1 VAAGGR
7 ESIPSSSPAA
17 LGFLLLALVLGS
29 VRFLWPG
36 DVPFRLD
43 ETLVV
48 RMAAKANENAVLGVH
63 SVATPRSTSGP
74 VPVWIYQAVLAS
86 HVSFFTLWWLKV
98 SIFTAALFYAGL
110 RLLRSLPFLR
120 PETLILLG
128 LSPYLWFYSRDL
140 WDNSWEIPLSA
151 VALSSYLGFCCR
163 PNRRDML
170 LTLVA
175 LTLGLLT
182 HLMMLA
188 PLLGIAV
195 HFVLFH
201 RAWGRRHTGFLL
213 WVGAACGVVA
223 SPYLDYLLR
232 NPNLADL
239 SVPHPE
245 LWLRYVSGAANALLA
260 PRYFMLIGFD
270 YLVGLFWWLPPPEV
284 PLGLRV
290 IVPIAFAVSGIAALY
305 FFIGLREAYR
315 CVRRAYE
322 AHHWDTKAE
331 LLSLFVLIYLAH
343 VAIGGLKQLGD
354 FPHYLNALWLVIFV
368 FVSLGI
374 TVMWEEKRWRRSFW
388 VHALCLWIGLLYVV
402 GNLHL
407 HSGTR
412 YRRYG
417 PTLENQLAV
426 ADGLCRYPID
436 TPLVRELSET
446 ETFPETLDTL
456 RMLRCAHKEPDP
468 SLKGRRLRIGYVEPA
483 NPRDGRIAL
492 FESPE

>member
-1 VAAGGR
+1 MAAGGR

-120 PETLILLG
+120 PETLILFG

-239 SVPHPE
+239 SVPHPQ

-270 YLVGLFWWLPPPEV
+270 YLVGSFWWLPPPEV

-374 TVMWEEKRWRRSFW
+374 TVMWEEKRWRRSYW
-388 VHALCLWIGLLYVV
+388 VYALCLWIGLLYVV

-468 SLKGRRLRIGYVEPA
+468 SLRGRRLRIGYVEPA

>member
-1 VAAGGR
+1 VAARSR
-7 ESIPSSSPAA
+7 ESIPSSGPAV
-17 LGFLLLALVLGS
+17 LGFLLVALVLGS

-43 ETLVV
+43 EALVV
-48 RMAAKANENAVLGVH
+48 RMAAKDNEKAVLAVH
-63 SVATPRSTSGP
+63 GLATPRSTSGP

-86 HVSFFTLWWLKV
+86 HASFYTLWWIKV

-128 LSPYLWFYSRDL
+128 LSPYVWFYSRDL
-140 WDNSWEIPLSA
+140 WDNSWEIALSA
-151 VALSSYLGFCCR
+151 VALPSYLGFCCR

-182 HLMMLA
+182 HLMMVA
-188 PLLGIAV
+188 PLLGITV

-201 RAWGRRHTGFLL
+201 RAWGRRHAGFLL
-213 WVGAACGVVA
+213 LVGAACGAVA
-223 SPYLDYLLR
+223 WPYLGYLLR
-232 NPNLADL
+232 HRRL
-239 SVPHPE
+239 SVPSH
-245 LWLRYVSGAANALLA
+245 LWLRNVGGAANALLA

-270 YLVGLFWWLPPPEV
+270 YVAGLFWWLPPPEV

-290 IVPIAFAVSGIAALY
+290 IVPIAFAVTGIAVVY
-305 FFIGLREAYR
+305 FFIGLRESCR

-322 AHHWDTKAE
+322 ARHWDRKAE
-331 LLSLFVLIYLAH
+331 LLTLFLLIYLAH
-343 VAIGGLKQLGD
+343 AAIGGLKQLGD

-368 FVSLGI
+368 FVSLGV
-374 TVMWEEKRWRRSFW
+374 TAMWAEKRWRRTFW
-388 VHALCLWIGLLYVV
+388 VYGLCLWIGLLYVI
-402 GNLHL
+402 GNIHV

-412 YRRYG
+412 HRYG
-417 PTLENQLAV
+417 PTLKNQFAV

-436 TPLVRELSET
+436 TPVVRELSDRG
-446 ETFPETLDTL
+446 TFPKTVRTL
-456 RMLRCAHKEPDP
+456 RMVRCAHQEPDA
-468 SLKGRRLRIGYVEPA
+468 SLKERRLRFGYVEPA
-483 NPRDGRIAL
+483 NPRDGRIAV
-492 FESPE
+492 FESGD